1 MQQVACCLGLTL
13 QTEAFDGDDCNECN
27 GLSGCN
33 WQSFKGPKWP
43 KPSTSSILHPVH
55 CRWSRWNADGED
67 RSSTSP
73 APPAPATHQDTDVNL
88 SSASSTVTVVTC
100 NSVDPMES
108 LCQFEML
115 TSEELRWLRLPSKHF
130 DSRWLFK
137 HFLCVTSTSR
147 ARAPAQ
153 VRSVLWMK
161 ANMRE
166 GRPAMDLLN
175 NLFVHPSLFAYQT
188 CSKIRSKC
196 PERPEK

>member
-1 MQQVACCLGLTL
+1 
-13 QTEAFDGDDCNECN
+13 
-27 GLSGCN
+27 
-33 WQSFKGPKWP
+33 
-43 KPSTSSILHPVH
+43 
-55 CRWSRWNADGED
+55 
-67 RSSTSP
+67 
-73 APPAPATHQDTDVNL
+73 
-88 SSASSTVTVVTC
+88 
-100 NSVDPMES
+100 MES

-147 ARAPAQ
+147 ARAPEQ

-175 NLFVHPSLFAYQT
+175 NLLVHLYLLEIFAYQT
-188 CSKIRSKC
+188 CSKIPSKC
-196 PERPEK
+196 PERPVNQVRLRSANLEPRQCRSSLATKGLCCRCVRPLRKVRMRKARYQVQVQRV